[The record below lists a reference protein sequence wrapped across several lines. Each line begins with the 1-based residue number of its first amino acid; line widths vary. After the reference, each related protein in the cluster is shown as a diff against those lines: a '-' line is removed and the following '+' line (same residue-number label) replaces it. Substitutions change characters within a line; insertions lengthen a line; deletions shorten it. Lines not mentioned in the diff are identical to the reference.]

1 MTDRYKKSDA
11 LANEKEKVEIFVAG
25 VAERKENKIGMSPV
39 INRAV
44 LRVKHKIPNTMKFV

>member
-39 INRAV
+39 IKRAV